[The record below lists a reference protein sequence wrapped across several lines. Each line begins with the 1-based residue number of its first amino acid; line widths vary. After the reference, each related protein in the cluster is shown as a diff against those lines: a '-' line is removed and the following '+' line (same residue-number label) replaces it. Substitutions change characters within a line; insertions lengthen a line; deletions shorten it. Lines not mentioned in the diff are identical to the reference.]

1 MASNQ
6 QKNIVKIMS
15 DIPNAVFKE
24 MSTSIAFINSE
35 KEAKNAV
42 EHRLIFLKNITLSLT
57 HHDFFIS
64 DNENYSWYTGW
75 RNVKGFM
82 LLISFTPMGRYLEF
96 SWTYV
101 QPEFG
106 VTELIAAP
114 LPPVIRE
121 IFISGHSIERLNQ
134 RRSLHRCIIDPE
146 SLIRNL
152 IQTYSNNSTPLQQS
166 YYQGETGYM
175 VQIPGAGSM
184 ACFIFEEENKS
195 LRMIT
200 SLTIEQSLQH
210 TRSTNPSSCCHA
222 VKNNH
227 VGGIA

>member
-1 MASNQ
+1 MERYQKKIATNISNE
-6 QKNIVKIMS
+6 
-15 DIPNAVFKE
+15 VFKE
-24 MSTSIAFINSE
+24 MSASIAFINSE

-42 EHRLIFLKNITLSLT
+42 EHRLIFLKNISLSLT

-64 DNENYSWYTGW
+64 DNENYAWYTGW

-82 LLISFTPMGRYLEF
+82 LLISFNATGRYLGY

-121 IFISGHSIERLNQ
+121 IFISSHAVARLYQ
-134 RRSLHRCIIDPE
+134 RRSSHRYIIDDE
-146 SLIRNL
+146 QSLIRNL
-152 IQTYSNNSTPLQQS
+152 IHTYANDSTLIQQS
-166 YYQGETGYM
+166 YYEGMVGYM
-175 VQIPGAGSM
+175 IQIPGSGAV
-184 ACFIFEEENKS
+184 ACFIFEEEPKS

-200 SLTIEQSLQH
+200 SLTISQSLQH

-222 VKNNH
+222 VKRTR